1 MDNNN
6 IQDNPFTLTAGELEE
21 IFSLAEA
28 IATTMT
34 EQDVWSLITSLSSP
48 SPPPPPS
55 PSSNSSGPDP
65 ETAFL
70 PRTKDL
76 FKILDEVLGSSSA
89 ESNTDSPAPAKT
101 EKIDLW
107 KLLGGILGTAAN
119 ESACLGRI
127 ARFITEDFI
136 TMKAAVNAGD
146 RPSRVAEC
154 WEGFEGDLLLMLLF
168 RNLLPLDKLEAEA
181 KAGTKFENAFNNIAE
196 DLIGR
201 CEAEAGK
208 ASTSA
213 SAEPR
218 SEMDDLW
225 EAMKD
230 EIVPGTGTTLEDVW
244 KVVEADIDAWAAA
257 LVAARSRSAADGEN
271 SKEE

>member
-1 MDNNN
+1 
-6 IQDNPFTLTAGELEE
+6 
-21 IFSLAEA
+21 
-28 IATTMT
+28 
-34 EQDVWSLITSLSSP
+34 
-48 SPPPPPS
+48 
-55 PSSNSSGPDP
+55 
-65 ETAFL
+65 
-70 PRTKDL
+70 
-76 FKILDEVLGSSSA
+76 
-89 ESNTDSPAPAKT
+89 
-101 EKIDLW
+101 
-107 KLLGGILGTAAN
+107 
-119 ESACLGRI
+119 
-127 ARFITEDFI
+127 
-136 TMKAAVNAGD
+136 MKAAVNAGD